1 MFATSLATLS
11 LGFSAPSDLVVTP
24 TAPLGWS
31 RAGVAD
37 SGSSIDVLIQV
48 RRRNIEN
55 LHEVALAVS
64 TPGHARYGHYLTKEQ
79 VDELTAPAAADVD
92 AVRSWLAPAALSVSE
107 KSAGVLMASLHVGR
121 ASSLLGTVF
130 GTLHSATE
138 GRRLVRAGT
147 YTVPA
152 RIADKIEA
160 IHGLHGVP
168 LPSAPTPRPKA
179 GEPMSTPPPVV
190 PSVLI
195 ETYGLSKAKASGS
208 VKVRQAV
215 AEFQG
220 QTMNQT
226 DVTAFFAK
234 YVSGAAAG
242 DDQVYAF
249 HGEPPQGGDGVEAM
263 LDIEYMMGITPGL
276 KTEFYEQMNQN
287 FCGDLKNWTT
297 LLLATDDV
305 PLVHSVSYGWQGNL
319 SQIGCPDEQVASI
332 DADYATLAAKGITIV
347 FASGDSGSG
356 YAPPRPPVPP
366 QCPHP
371 AGKAGIAFDGA
382 TPTSTH
388 NFTLPKSAVDEAAS
402 ICCEQAG
409 FSNAKAFQVVDTGP
423 APHAPGQE
431 EIVTCEVFAE
441 LPSKTKPDPKT
452 TSGSA
457 PSAPPPPPGPA
468 TAEPLWPSWPASSP
482 WVTAV
487 GATRFQGDKVGN
499 AEAAVSTEDHFG
511 SGGGFSLMWDA
522 PKWQKDFT
530 AKYFTTVDNSTLP
543 DPTKASYPKG
553 GRGTPDVAALG
564 TGYAL
569 IVRGNDMPGV
579 GGTSASAPVFAA
591 MVSLINDALVAAGK
605 PAVGFMN
612 PLIYQN
618 PQAFFDVTVGSNKVG
633 RGGPP
638 LPYGFN
644 CSTGWDPVTGMGTPK
659 FEKLLAAAQAA
670 MSAH

>member
-1 MFATSLATLS
+1 M
-11 LGFSAPSDLVVTP
+11 D
-24 TAPLGWS
+24 
-31 RAGVAD
+31 D
-37 SGSSIDVLIQV
+37 
-48 RRRNIEN
+48 
-55 LHEVALAVS
+55 
-64 TPGHARYGHYLTKEQ
+64 
-79 VDELTAPAAADVD
+79 LTAPAAADVD
-92 AVRSWLAPAALSVSE
+92 AVRSWLAPAALSLSE

-121 ASSLLGTVF
+121 ASSLLGTSF
-130 GTLHSATE
+130 GTLHSVAE

-152 RIADKIEA
+152 RVADKIEA

-168 LPSAPTPRPKA
+168 LPSSAPVPVPVARPKA
-179 GEPMSTPPPVV
+179 GEPMATPPPVV

-208 VKVRQAV
+208 EKIRQAV

-242 DDQVYAF
+242 DDKVYAF
-249 HGEPPQGGDGVEAM
+249 HGEPAQGGDGVEAM

-276 KTEFYEQMNQN
+276 KTEFYEQMNAN

-319 SQIGCPDEQVASI
+319 SQIGCADEQVASI

-356 YAPPRPPVPP
+356 YALPHPPVPP

-371 AGKAGIAFDGA
+371 AGKAGLAFDGA

-388 NFTLPKSAVDEAAS
+388 NFTLPKSDHYAADL
-402 ICCEQAG
+402 CCEQAS
-409 FSNAKAFQVVDTGP
+409 FSNAKAFQVVDAGP
-423 APHAPGQE
+423 APGKHPAPE
-431 EIVTCEVFAE
+431 ELVVCEIFAE
-441 LPSKTKPDPKT
+441 LPSKTRPDPKT

-457 PSAPPPPPGPA
+457 PSAPPPTPGPA
-468 TAEPLWPSWPASSP
+468 KAQPLWPSWPASSP

-487 GATRFQGDKVGN
+487 GATRFQGDVVGN
-499 AEAAVSTEDHFG
+499 AEAAVSTEDGFG
-511 SGGGFSLMWDA
+511 SGGGFSTMWDA
-522 PKWQKDFT
+522 PDWQKDIT
-530 AKYFTTVDNSTLP
+530 AKYLRTVDASTLP
-543 DPTKASYPKG
+543 DPTKASYPKT
-553 GRGTPDVAALG
+553 GRGTPDVATLG

-569 IVRGNDMPGV
+569 IVHGNPQPGV

-591 MVSLINDALVAAGK
+591 MVSLINDALATAGK
-605 PAVGFMN
+605 PPVGFMN
-612 PLIYQN
+612 PLIYKN

-644 CSTGWDPVTGMGTPK
+644 CSTGWDPVTGMGTPY

-670 MSAH
+670 MAAH